1 MAKMLGDVRDS
12 GCGFGKKCSCN
23 GYYRTKK
30 FTRIAKR
37 RERQERKRG
46 VLPIRY
52 RPGSLIE

>member
-12 GCGFGKKCSCN
+12 GCGFGKKCTCN

-37 RERQERKRG
+37 RERQEWKRG
-46 VLPIRY
+46 VFA
-52 RPGSLIE
+52 G